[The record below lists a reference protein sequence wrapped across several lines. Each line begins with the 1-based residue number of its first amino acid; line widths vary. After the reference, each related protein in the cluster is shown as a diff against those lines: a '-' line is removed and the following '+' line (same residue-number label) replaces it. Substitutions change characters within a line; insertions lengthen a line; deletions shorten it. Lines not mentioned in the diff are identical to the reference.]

1 MFVSI
6 DGAVGAGKSSVLE
19 SLKKLGKAI
28 SPEPVESWGEHIEK
42 LYAGTMSPYEFQCIA
57 FEDRCAKVPDAR
69 GEPVVYVERSPFFQK
84 RVFLEANMPRM
95 TVEEAERLSVLYTS
109 HVKWDPCLYIYLRAP
124 PDVCLERIASR
135 GRRGEDKITT
145 GYNEKLHE
153 LHERAYEDALA
164 TGMKIVTL
172 DASTRTPDEIAS
184 SIVELL

>member
-6 DGAVGAGKSSVLE
+6 DGTVGAGKSSVLE
-19 SLKKLGKAI
+19 ALQKLGKVI
-28 SPEPVESWGEHIEK
+28 DPEPVESWGEHIEK

-69 GEPVVYVERSPFFQK
+69 GEPVVYVERSPFFQE
-84 RVFLEANMPRM
+84 RVFLEANIPRM
-95 TVEEAERLSVLYTS
+95 TAKEAELLSLLYRK
-109 HVKWDPCLYIYLRAP
+109 HVMWEPYLYIYLRAP

-145 GYNEKLHE
+145 VYIEKLHE

-164 TGMKIVTL
+164 RGMKIVTL
-172 DASTRTPDEIAS
+172 DASKNTPDEIAA